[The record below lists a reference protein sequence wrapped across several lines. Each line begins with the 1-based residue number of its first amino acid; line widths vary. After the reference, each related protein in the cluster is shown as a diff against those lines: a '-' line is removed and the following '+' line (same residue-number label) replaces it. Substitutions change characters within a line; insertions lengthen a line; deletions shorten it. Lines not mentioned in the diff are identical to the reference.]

1 MRFWSYCLFEKQS
14 KSSFKC
20 SCGQFEE
27 NKYFLFNHENL
38 LVLIMS
44 LSVLDHLQSKS
55 VSLRFEKA
63 SMNLPEV
70 AVSLYFMLSKL
81 GSSELCKY
89 SISKLIQKCSNQTR
103 NQNVTTVWVLM
114 QITVIKKSS
123 APHPQLLFQI
133 MTISPMIWGGVQQWF
148 FTFAK
153 LTAEPRQIV
162 PTQHSYVVKAIYIHW
177 NGRFKSAA
185 HLTWLFL
192 GFSDNRWQTISA
204 ESSEIN
210 GYTPGSCRRMETH
223 TRATPSA
230 L

>member
-148 FTFAK
+148 FTFA
-153 LTAEPRQIV
+153 LP
-162 PTQHSYVVKAIYIHW
+162 KA
-177 NGRFKSAA
+177 NSR
-185 HLTWLFL
+185 
-192 GFSDNRWQTISA
+192 
-204 ESSEIN
+204 
-210 GYTPGSCRRMETH
+210 
-223 TRATPSA
+223 TPSNCTYTTF
-230 L
+230 LCSKSNIHSLKWQI